1 MFILGGIVMKRSLE
15 DEIELMRET
24 MMNVAAREGLTAD
37 ETMELSQQL
46 DLLINQFV
54 GSQSFL

>member
-1 MFILGGIVMKRSLE
+1 MFILGGIVLKRSLE
-15 DEIELMRET
+15 DEIEQMREI

>member
-1 MFILGGIVMKRSLE
+1 MKRSLE

-37 ETMELSQQL
+37 ETMKLSQQL